1 MLDQAYQKTDAGR
14 AEIKA
19 RALPLS
25 RSARNLL
32 LVIDGNK
39 SARQWLSLVQ
49 GVVEADLAY
58 LLEQGLIGA
67 AAAAPAR
74 VAAAAAPAAAP
85 ATPGADKAQRRLAAF
100 GEPPAMSHE
109 QLYAYLNASGA
120 KYLGAMKRYMFSL
133 EIEQCQNLPDLQ
145 DLALS
150 LVERVAQSKGEEAAD
165 ELRQAVGIRR

>member
-1 MLDQAYQKTDAGR
+1 MLDQAYQKTEAGR

-32 LVIDGNK
+32 LVIDAGK
-39 SARQWLSLVQ
+39 PARQWLSLVQ
-49 GVVEADLAY
+49 GVAEADLAY

-67 AAAAPAR
+67 AGATPAR
-74 VAAAAAPAAAP
+74 PAAAPAAAP
-85 ATPGADKAQRRLAAF
+85 LAGGGDKAQRRRTAF
-100 GEPPAMSHE
+100 GEPPALGHE
-109 QLYAYLNASGA
+109 QLYAYLNAHGA

-133 EIEQCQNLPDLQ
+133 EVEQCQSLPDLQ

-150 LVERVAQSKGEEAAD
+150 LVERVEQAKGAGAAN
-165 ELRQAVGIRR
+165 ELRQAMGMKT

>member
-1 MLDQAYQKTDAGR
+1 MLDQAYQKTEAGR

-32 LVIDGNK
+32 LVIDGSK
-39 SARQWLSLVQ
+39 PARQWLGLVQ
-49 GVVEADLAY
+49 GVGEADLAY

-67 AAAAPAR
+67 AAALPAR
-74 VAAAAAPAAAP
+74 AAAAPAAVVPAAP
-85 ATPGADKAQRRLAAF
+85 QSDKTQRRLAAF
-100 GEPPAMSHE
+100 GESPAMGYG
-109 QLYAYLNASGA
+109 QLYAYLNAHGA
-120 KYLGAMKRYMFSL
+120 KSLGAMKRYMFSL

-150 LVERVAQSKGEEAAD
+150 LVERVAQTKGEDAAD
-165 ELRQAVGIRR
+165 EVRQAVGIRS